1 MKHAMTMRKRPC
13 IAKPKQ
19 PPKRSRYLRGNNPI
33 FFVPLPIDV
42 IVSILAQN
50 SRLLGMAHY
59 LSKEIAI
66 KARPLQMRLLA
77 HKSFTHC
84 EMSMCRGPLAM
95 AETRAIDNVGTYRYY
110 AFYFSESMTWK
121 IHTGTEWGNHQRYYK
136 LYRWFSPSN
145 FLPTL
150 VTHQPDLYTSCSLHQ
165 QRGHCRGE
173 ALKLVRETLED
184 RYSQKDTLG
193 QVVSLHAFLLIHM
206 VMLGKYREPHVIAR
220 LNGDMGAPWHDD
232 PNSFALVKEIEEW
245 YAEIKATL

>member
-13 IAKPKQ
+13 IAKSEQ
-19 PPKRSRYLRGNNPI
+19 PQKRSRYFRGNNPT
-33 FFVPLPIDV
+33 FSVVLPSDV
-42 IVSILAQN
+42 IVSILSQN
-50 SRLLGMAHY
+50 SRILGMAHY

-77 HKSFTHC
+77 HKSFTHR
-84 EMSMCRGPLAM
+84 EMSMCHGPLAM
-95 AETRAIDNVGTYRYY
+95 AETRAIDNVGAHRYY

-121 IHTGTEWGNHQRYYK
+121 IHAGHALGTRQVYYK
-136 LYRWFSPSN
+136 LYRWFSTSN
-145 FLPTL
+145 FLPVL

-173 ALKLVRETLED
+173 ALRLVRETLED
-184 RYSQKDTLG
+184 RYRQKDTLG

-220 LNGDMGAPWHDD
+220 LNGDMGAPWYDD
-232 PNSFALVKEIEEW
+232 PNSFALIKEIKEW
-245 YAEIKATL
+245 YSEIKATL